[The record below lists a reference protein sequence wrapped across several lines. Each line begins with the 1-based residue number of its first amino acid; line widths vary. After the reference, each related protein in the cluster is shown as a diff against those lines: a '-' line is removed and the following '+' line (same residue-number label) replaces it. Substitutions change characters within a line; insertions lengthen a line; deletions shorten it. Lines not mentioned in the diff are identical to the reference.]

1 MHVDDASAIQRFTP
15 VRHHHVH
22 LAAFS
27 ELLQLRVD
35 RGERDL
41 TTVLDDE
48 SVKVLGAHEA
58 LDSAQDADH
67 LASLRRIS
75 SRSHGQSLA
84 GGPCFL
90 E

>member
-1 MHVDDASAIQRFTP
+1 
-15 VRHHHVH
+15 
-22 LAAFS
+22 
-27 ELLQLRVD
+27 
-35 RGERDL
+35 L